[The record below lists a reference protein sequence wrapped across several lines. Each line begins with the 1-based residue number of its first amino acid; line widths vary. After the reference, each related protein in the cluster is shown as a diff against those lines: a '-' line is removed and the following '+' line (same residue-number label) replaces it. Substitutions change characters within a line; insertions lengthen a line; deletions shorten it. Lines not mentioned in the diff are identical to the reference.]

1 VTDDRPRIEHAAWV
15 RRGEFQRVLPRVLAL
30 ATDVPVGG
38 DERFKPEVDAE
49 RGAFLS
55 FYRAALQIYDRD
67 PQAAAAI
74 LREVLRRDPDRT
86 DGCCSASPTSL
97 AASRE
102 ERQQITTTPT

>member
-67 PQAAAAI
+67 PQAALQYSVRFCVAI
-74 LREVLRRDPDRT
+74 HRT